1 MKQKF
6 IFILALLS
14 CFWAQKASAFCN
26 SMSTRV
32 YITTNPGNVQ
42 YITTKSRNEFLK
54 YATKGASPNT
64 VGLTVA
70 RLSYSGKPQANI
82 EEQDGQVCASL
93 GAIDIKLGYEDLTV
107 YIDKKYDLSSC
118 EYKVTKRHEKQ
129 HVAIY
134 QQAMIFFKPDIEKRV
149 QESLK
154 QLRPKIVKT
163 PEERDRVLIEQYQKV
178 MDDLAPLIEHINKTT
193 AKKNQQLDSPE
204 SYKRTTAL
212 CKNW

>member
-6 IFILALLS
+6 IFTLALLLFFS
-14 CFWAQKASAFCN
+14 PQKASAFCN
-26 SMSTRV
+26 SMRTQV
-32 YITTNPGNVQ
+32 YITTNPGIAQ

-54 YATKGASPNT
+54 YASTPASSNT

-70 RLSYSGKPQANI
+70 RLSYSGKPQPNI
-82 EEQDGQVCASL
+82 EEEDGQVCVSL

-107 YIDKKYDLSSC
+107 YIDKKYPLSSC

-134 QQAMIFFKPDIEKRV
+134 QQAMIFFKPDIEKQV
-149 QESLK
+149 QKSLK
-154 QLRPKIVKT
+154 QLKPQIVKT
-163 PEERDRVLIEQYQKV
+163 PQERDRVLIEQYQKV
-178 MDDLAPLIEHINKTT
+178 MDDLLPLIEHINKVT
-193 AKKNQQLDSPE
+193 AQKNQQLDSPE